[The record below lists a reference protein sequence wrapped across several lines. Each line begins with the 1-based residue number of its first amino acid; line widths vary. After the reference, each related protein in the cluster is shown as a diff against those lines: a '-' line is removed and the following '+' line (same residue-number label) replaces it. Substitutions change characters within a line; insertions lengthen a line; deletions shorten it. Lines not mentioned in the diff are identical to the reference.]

1 MRSRILGL
9 VAVIAASASV
19 AVVVAVASTGQAP
32 GLPSYTKGY
41 ATWPKLNK
49 RPIRNED
56 PRTGHAGTKNVFVSK
71 RKVGKRY
78 PNGVVVVKTI
88 VDPGATF
95 IGKVAVMRKVS
106 GRWRYIEY
114 TRSAPSARYTILAQG
129 ASCQSCHMQVRSND
143 YVFTK

>member
-1 MRSRILGL
+1 MRVRILAI
-9 VAVIAASASV
+9 VAVLATASV
-19 AVVVAVASTGQAP
+19 AAVVAVASTGQAA

-49 RPIRNED
+49 KPIRNED

-78 PNGVVVVKTI
+78 PNGAVVVKTI
-88 VDPGATF
+88 VDPGAKF
-95 IGKVAVMRKVS
+95 IGKVAVMRKLN
-106 GRWRYIEY
+106 GRWQYIEY
-114 TRSAPSARYTILAQG
+114 TRSVPSARYTILAQG
-129 ASCQSCHMQVRSND
+129 ALCQGCHMQVRSND

>member
-1 MRSRILGL
+1 MRLRILGA
-9 VAVIAASASV
+9 VAAVALGASV
-19 AVVVAVASTGQAP
+19 AVVAVASTGQAA

-41 ATWPKLNK
+41 AKWPKLNK
-49 RPIRNED
+49 SPIRNED

-71 RKVGKRY
+71 RKVAKKY
-78 PNGVVVVKTI
+78 PNGTVVVKTI
-88 VDPGATF
+88 VDPGAKF
-95 IGKVAVMRKVS
+95 IGKVAVMRKMN

-129 ASCQSCHMQVRSND
+129 ALCQACHMQVRAND